1 MTSAETLGANNLVLG
16 TSTGTATIATTS
28 GETYAQ
34 LATAINNAT
43 ISTSY
48 DSTSTG
54 LTNTTPLTAG
64 SVTTIQD
71 NNSGSKFVYTAV
83 AGNTV
88 ADLNSA
94 IAKAVTVGTLS
105 SNVTGAINASGQE
118 VISEGATDQG
128 ITVSTNDTA
137 LGAINADPAFTNP
150 LGLTAT
156 ATTDSSGNTSL
167 TIADT
172 TGNAPFTINEP
183 SSSTSGSAFSFTQ
196 AVQGANASLTVDG
209 VPIVSAS
216 NTVTGSIPGVTLS
229 LLGAA
234 PGSQIALTV
243 ASDAS
248 QVSTAIN
255 QFVTD
260 FNTAIGLVNAQFKF
274 SSTTNA
280 QGVLGSDPTVRA
292 LQSTLEQAIN
302 YANTPATGT
311 TTVSSLSDL
320 GITMNNDGTLSVD
333 SSTLNA
339 ALVNNPSDVQNFF
352 EGTALNGFANTVN
365 NALNTFTSPANGAFT
380 VDLSSISSTSSALTS
395 QINNFETG
403 YIASQQTLLTADY
416 TAAEVALQQ
425 LPQEMAELN
434 SELGFTSKSS

>member
-1 MTSAETLGANNLVLG
+1 MSSTESLGANSLVL
-16 TSTGTATIATTS
+16 STAAGTATIATTS
-28 GETYAQ
+28 GETYAE

-71 NNSGSKFVYTAV
+71 NNSGSKFVYTA
-83 AGNTV
+83 ACGKHRWRPEYRYCGRSDRWYPLRQRNRRQ
-88 ADLNSA
+88 LM
-94 IAKAVTVGTLS
+94 
-105 SNVTGAINASGQE
+105 ASGQE

-128 ITVSTNDTA
+128 IAVSTNDAA

-156 ATTDSSGNTSL
+156 ATTDSSGNTNL

-172 TGNAPFTINEP
+172 TGSTPFTVNEP
-183 SSSTSGSAFSFTQ
+183 SASTSGSAFSFTQ

-234 PGSQIALTV
+234 PGSQITLTV

-260 FNTAIGLVNAQFKF
+260 YNTAIGLVNAQFNF

-280 QGVLGSDPTVRA
+280 QGVLGSDPTVRS
-292 LQSTLEQAIN
+292 LQSTLEQAID
-302 YANTPATGT
+302 YVNTPATGT

-320 GITMNNDGTLSVD
+320 GITMNNDALSAQ
-333 SSTLNA
+333 S
-339 ALVNNPSDVQNFF
+339 
-352 EGTALNGFANTVN
+352 NTN
-365 NALNTFTSPANGAFT
+365 
-380 VDLSSISSTSSALTS
+380 
-395 QINNFETG
+395 
-403 YIASQQTLLTADY
+403 
-416 TAAEVALQQ
+416 
-425 LPQEMAELN
+425 
-434 SELGFTSKSS
+434 